1 MFGTRGFSREHLFAM
16 KTGLLRCGIAA
27 RREIHPRGFSLLHPE
42 KDGFGCFTCS
52 RRSCG
57 LAATA
62 AGQKPTGTE
71 GEQGEAAWLRHR
83 RKFGLHTGNR
93 GECRAGDARIV
104 KDQAS
109 EFHRVARR
117 TTIESVRFQPA
128 VRSRTTVYSTIRKR
142 NSIQVTYILRRC
154 SRRHPHFTNPP
165 WDESGEREKHTPKL
179 GSISHTSPGAPK

>member
-1 MFGTRGFSREHLFAM
+1 M

-142 NSIQVTYILRRC
+142 NRIQVTYILRRGFRRDEPRKSNPLPIENQGAC
-154 SRRHPHFTNPP
+154 SKTTTIRINSGKCGDIHERRA
-165 WDESGEREKHTPKL
+165 D
-179 GSISHTSPGAPK
+179 